1 MIGVHGVFITSKCGN
16 QHNQR
21 RFRQVEVGDQSINHL
36 IFIAWI
42 NKDLCIAEERL
53 DEIVFGRLRRTFQ
66 RTHGGGTYRNHAIT
80 ARFRRQHRVHHIL
93 RHFRIFGMHNVVFDG
108 VYAHRLE
115 STRANVQGDERHF
128 NAFIAQFSQQRIV
141 KMQTRGRCSDGTRF
155 FAVHGLVQLAVGV
168 FIRTVDIRRQRHMAD
183 GVEDIQHAA
192 FVVKLNFKQRVMAG
206 NHRRFNTF
214 VVAQQQ
220 LGTRFRRFRG
230 TNMRQN
236 TFVIQHTLDQHFNL
250 AAAGF
255 TTKQT
260 RRNDAGVVKDQ
271 QVSRVELIEQIGE
284 STVRQRARRP
294 VQRQQAAAT
303 ALSLRIV
310 GNQGF
315 G

>member
-1 MIGVHGVFITSKCGN
+1 
-16 QHNQR
+16 
-21 RFRQVEVGDQSINHL
+21 
-36 IFIAWI
+36 
-42 NKDLCIAEERL
+42 
-53 DEIVFGRLRRTFQ
+53 
-66 RTHGGGTYRNHAIT
+66 
-80 ARFRRQHRVHHIL
+80 
-93 RHFRIFGMHNVVFDG
+93 
-108 VYAHRLE
+108 
-115 STRANVQGDERHF
+115 
-128 NAFIAQFSQQRIV
+128 
-141 KMQTRGRCSDGTRF
+141 
-155 FAVHGLVQLAVGV
+155 
-168 FIRTVDIRRQRHMAD
+168 
-183 GVEDIQHAA
+183 
-192 FVVKLNFKQRVMAG
+192 
-206 NHRRFNTF
+206 
-214 VVAQQQ
+214 
-220 LGTRFRRFRG
+220 
-230 TNMRQN
+230 MRQN